1 MDKNQHKYNNKS
13 VEEKLVE
20 FKMLAIVLCAAIIV
34 TGFIGGVC
42 GYKLV
47 RKERNL
53 LTWQIL

>member
-34 TGFIGGVC
+34 TGFIGGGVW
-42 GYKLV
+42 L
-47 RKERNL
+47 
-53 LTWQIL
+53 